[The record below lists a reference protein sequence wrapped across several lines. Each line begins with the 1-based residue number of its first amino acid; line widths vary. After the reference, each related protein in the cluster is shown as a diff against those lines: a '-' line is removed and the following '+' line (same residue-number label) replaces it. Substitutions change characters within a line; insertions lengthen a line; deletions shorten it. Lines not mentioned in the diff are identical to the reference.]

1 MTIEVYSKKN
11 TAIKITHPNKKN
23 GLAIARLVE
32 RCPPLDLN
40 STYHYFIQ
48 SHYFSKTS
56 AVAFDN
62 NEVIAFAS
70 GFILPENNNSLFI
83 WQVAITAAAI
93 ALVNNHSVFLIVVYA
108 WTLLGI
114 SFAPLLIILSIGRT
128 ITVKTYLIGLLI
140 GLVSF
145 FIINHFGI
153 NRFVYAGFIPFCL
166 NLFYVYMLK
175 QKG

>member
-1 MTIEVYSKKN
+1 VTV
-11 TAIKITHPNKKN
+11 
-23 GLAIARLVE
+23 V
-32 RCPPLDLN
+32 
-40 STYHYFIQ
+40 
-48 SHYFSKTS
+48 
-56 AVAFDN
+56 
-62 NEVIAFAS
+62 
-70 GFILPENNNSLFI
+70 
-83 WQVAITAAAI
+83 VAITAAAI

>member
-1 MTIEVYSKKN
+1 MSVEAFLFLVTIFKSYLLLFFTFWFVFFFLSCFFSLDV
-11 TAIKITHPNKKN
+11 
-23 GLAIARLVE
+23 LAGFFRGFFI
-32 RCPPLDLN
+32 
-40 STYHYFIQ
+40 STIL
-48 SHYFSKTS
+48 TS
-56 AVAFDN
+56 
-62 NEVIAFAS
+62 S
-70 GFILPENNNSLFI
+70 S
-83 WQVAITAAAI
+83 
-93 ALVNNHSVFLIVVYA
+93 

-166 NLFYVYMLK
+166 NLFYVYMLRY
-175 QKG
+175 KG